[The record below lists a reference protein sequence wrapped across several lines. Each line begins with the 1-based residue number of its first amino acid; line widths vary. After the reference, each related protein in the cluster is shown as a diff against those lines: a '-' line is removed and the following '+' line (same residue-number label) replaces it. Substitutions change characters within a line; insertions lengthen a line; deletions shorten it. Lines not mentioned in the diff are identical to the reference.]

1 LQLDFDYNV
10 DFIEIYCNYGYK
22 PSFENQNLKAS
33 GKGNIMTDN
42 GRVIVNTGNGKGKT
56 TAALGTAFRALGY
69 GKKVCVIQF
78 LKGKGDYGER
88 LMVANIDNLD
98 WYICGK
104 GFVFTKENIEKDR
117 VAAREGF
124 EIATEKV
131 LSDAYDLIILDE
143 ITYLPHYDFLDVEK
157 IVNLINSRPE
167 RLTVILTGR
176 DADPRLIEIADTVT
190 SMEPVKH
197 AFDQGIKA
205 QKGIEF

>member
-1 LQLDFDYNV
+1 
-10 DFIEIYCNYGYK
+10 
-22 PSFENQNLKAS
+22 
-33 GKGNIMTDN
+33 MTDN

-88 LMVANIDNLD
+88 LMVENIDNLD

-124 EIATEKV
+124 EIAKQKV

-143 ITYLPHYDFLDVEK
+143 ITYLPHYDFLDVEE